1 MFLYQLQRACY
12 YPESYPTVSLLSS
25 LKLFMQWLG
34 VPLSGM
40 LQKGLCSWVNLMTA
54 SIPFATKILWFPVHS
69 VSSVQFSR
77 SVISDFV
84 RPHGLQ
90 HTRLPCPSPTPR
102 AWSNSCPLSRWC
114 HPAISSSVI
123 PFSFCLQSFP
133 VSGSF
138 PMCQF
143 FQSGGQSIGASAL
156 ASVLPMNIQDWFS
169 LGLTSWISLQ
179 LDLHISFMSLVFCNS
194 FMKIRFMYHAIYAFD
209 M

>member
-77 SVISDFV
+77 SVTSDSLQ
-84 RPHGLQ
+84 PHGL
-90 HTRLPCPSPTPR
+90 RLARLLCPSPTPG
-102 AWSNSCPLSRWC
+102 AYSNSRPSSWWC
-114 HPAISSSVI
+114 HSTISSSVVS
-123 PFSFCLQSFP
+123 FSSCLQSCP
-133 VSGSF
+133 ASGSF
-138 PMCQF
+138 PLSQF
-143 FQSGGQSIGASAL
+143 FTSGGQSIGVSAL
-156 ASVLPMNIQDWFS
+156 ASVLPMNIQEWFP
-169 LGLTSWISLQ
+169 LGWADWISLQ
-179 LDLHISFMSLVFCNS
+179 AKGLSRVFSNTTVQKHKFFDAQLSL
-194 FMKIRFMYHAIYAFD
+194 
-209 M
+209 